1 MAEYPDESGISCQI
15 VLNYVRKVVELL
27 FNLTIFGEIDRI
39 MLETRDLK
47 ILERLQMDSRV
58 ATATLAEVM
67 GMSASALWRRIR
79 ALEDAGVIERYG

>member
-1 MAEYPDESGISCQI
+1 M
-15 VLNYVRKVVELL
+15 VE
-27 FNLTIFGEIDRI
+27 FFDFVPFEGENTRI
-39 MLETRDLK
+39 MLDARDLK